1 MPTLILMRHAK
12 SSWTTGEAD
21 HRRPLS
27 GRGVRDATAA
37 GALLADFPIDRV
49 LSSSSTRTRQT
60 WARAEA
66 GGARCS
72 DVTFTDELYGAWTD
86 TVIDLLREL
95 DGSVGT
101 ALVLGHEP
109 TMSSVIEVLAEPSE
123 LADEAAGRFV
133 TSAVAILDVPG
144 PWSGL
149 SDGGARVV
157 RFEVPRG

>member
-1 MPTLILMRHAK
+1 M
-12 SSWTTGEAD
+12 
-21 HRRPLS
+21 
-27 GRGVRDATAA
+27 
-37 GALLADFPIDRV
+37 

-149 SDGGARVV
+149 ADGGARVV